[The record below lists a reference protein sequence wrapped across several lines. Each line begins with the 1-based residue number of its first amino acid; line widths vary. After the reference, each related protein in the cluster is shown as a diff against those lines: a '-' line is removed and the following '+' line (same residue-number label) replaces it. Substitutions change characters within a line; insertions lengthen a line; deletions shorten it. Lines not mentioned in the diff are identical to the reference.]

1 MLQVFVV
8 YTAGWN
14 KLESVVMENEQAL
27 TACDQ
32 VNKYFFVFTKHVLK
46 TQCVDFCSVEH
57 NDYAAIQQLHLS
69 GEDLAHDLLRLA

>member
-1 MLQVFVV
+1 VFVV

-46 TQCVDFCSVEH
+46 TQCVDFAVLNIMIMQLFSNYTSVVK
-57 NDYAAIQQLHLS
+57 I
-69 GEDLAHDLLRLA
+69 

>member
-1 MLQVFVV
+1 VFVV

-32 VNKYFFVFTKHVLK
+32 VNK
-46 TQCVDFCSVEH
+46 
-57 NDYAAIQQLHLS
+57 
-69 GEDLAHDLLRLA
+69 